1 MTLNYKRFIIGLFL
15 FSGCYTLNAQEIE
28 QKKNTVYLDVSALIV
43 PPNRLSI
50 GYMRNFG
57 SNYFAGIELGH
68 SIDRYN
74 GRSNGDSEDY
84 LLFAYRL
91 QVGYIFNP
99 DQRFQNYVSVDFQQI
114 HHTET
119 LFDDYFRSAELNI
132 DDDPVYFKYDE
143 IEYKREKITFNVNYG
158 FFAHF
163 NRAKTFGINPS
174 VGLGLKVVDVTFSNP
189 KNLNL
194 EEDKYKSWNFGSRY
208 RREGKQ
214 TSANANIQVKFFY
227 KF

>member
-1 MTLNYKRFIIGLFL
+1 MNYKSFIITFFMLT
-15 FSGCYTLNAQEIE
+15 GCYTIDAQEVE

-84 LLFAYRL
+84 MLFAYRL
-91 QVGYIFNP
+91 QFGYIFNP
-99 DQRFQNYVSVDFQQI
+99 NQRFQNYVSVDFIQI

-119 LFDDYFRSAELNI
+119 LFDDYFKSSERNNQGNEVL
-132 DDDPVYFKYDE
+132 FEYDE
-143 IEYKREKITFNVNYG
+143 IKFKREKIAFNVNYG

-163 NRAKTFGINPS
+163 NKSKTFGINPS
-174 VGLGLKVVDVTFSNP
+174 FGFGVKFVDVTFSDP
-189 KNLNL
+189 VNLSL
-194 EEDKYKSWNFGSRY
+194 RDEDSNFWDFGSRY
-208 RREGKQ
+208 RKEGQQ
-214 TSANANIQVKFFY
+214 TNINGNLQVKLFY

>member
-1 MTLNYKRFIIGLFL
+1 MNFNKLIISFFMCSVCFI
-15 FSGCYTLNAQEIE
+15 STAQELVD
-28 QKKNTVYLDVSALIV
+28 KKNTVYLDVSALLV

-50 GYMRNFG
+50 GYIRNFG

-68 SIDRYN
+68 SIDKYN

-119 LFDDYFRSAELNI
+119 LYDDYFRSQELSTNDERGYFRYDKI
-132 DDDPVYFKYDE
+132 D
-143 IEYKREKITFNVNYG
+143 YKREKLTFNINYG

-189 KNLNL
+189 VNLNVDDNDL
-194 EEDKYKSWNFGSRY
+194 KFWDFGSRY
-208 RREGKQ
+208 RKEGQ
-214 TSANANIQVKFFY
+214 ETTVNANIQVKFFY